1 MPCGRCGGCIGP
13 REEGYVIRVATP
25 ADLVIVLRHR
35 RRMFEDMGFADP
47 AALDAMLVTS
57 TPLLA
62 GGLAD
67 GSYRGW
73 LAETVAGAVVAGGGI
88 ITLTFQS
95 HPRDPRPARAWVVNM
110 FTEPAHRR
118 RGIARRLM
126 ETMLAY
132 CREAGMRTLYL
143 HASEA
148 GRPLYRS
155 LGFTPN
161 NEMRIDLD

>member
-1 MPCGRCGGCIGP
+1 M
-13 REEGYVIRVATP
+13 
-25 ADLVIVLRHR
+25 LRHR
-35 RRMFEDMGFADP
+35 RRMFEDMGFTDP
-47 AALDAMLVTS
+47 AALDAMLATS
-57 TPLLA
+57 TPLVA
-62 GGLAD
+62 RGLAD

-73 LAETVAGAVVAGGGI
+73 LAALAGGSVVAGGGI

-110 FTEPAHRR
+110 YTEPAHRR

-132 CREAGMRTLYL
+132 CRDAGMRSLYL
-143 HASEA
+143 HASDA

-155 LGFTPN
+155 LGFAPT
-161 NEMRIDLD
+161 NEMRIDFD